1 MSFYITLHNKES
13 IFSTQLN
20 NPIYLN
26 VDYEVSLTD
35 LHLNS
40 NIMVKFCTIKI
51 KYKYTDF
58 DIDIDIILKDNIP
71 ISDFIKKLNFEMTN
85 TTYYYLYTLIFE
97 QEGFTKTEMS
107 TQDEFLKLINFVVLE
122 YFSLKNNEIIFNNID
137 GFYLFEINGYMKK
150 FFKTDLPT
158 LTKEK
163 GSQNI
168 TDHFVTLPKQI
179 RKFNNIYIHT
189 NIIDYQYFGDLKIQV
204 LRTVPFR
211 NNYNEFSFETPYYVS
226 VKDTVIN
233 TINIEFRDI
242 FGNNIIF
249 DNIFTQN
256 ILNLHFRKKK

>member
-26 VDYEVSLTD
+26 GDYEVSLTD

-40 NIMVKFCTIKI
+40 NILFKYCTIKI
-51 KYKYTDF
+51 KDIDNDF
-58 DIDIDIILKDNIP
+58 DLDFDIILKDNSP

-85 TTYYYLYTLIFE
+85 TVYYYLYTLLFE
-97 QEGFTKTEMS
+97 KDTKTKMS
-107 TQDEFLKLINFVVLE
+107 PQDVFLKIVNLDVFE
-122 YFSLKNNEIIFNNID
+122 YFSLKNNKIIFDNID
-137 GFYLFEINGYMKK
+137 GFYLLEINGYMKK
-150 FFKTDLPT
+150 FFKTDLSK

-163 GSQNI
+163 GSKNI
-168 TDHFVTLPKQI
+168 TDDFVTLPKKI
-179 RKFNNIYIHT
+179 RNFNNIYIHT
-189 NIIDYQYFGDLKIQV
+189 NIIDYQYFGDSKIQL
-204 LRTVPFR
+204 LRTIPFR
-211 NNYNEFSFETPYYVS
+211 NNFNEFSFETPYYVS

-242 FGNNIIF
+242 FGNIISF

-256 ILNLHFRKKK
+256 ILNLHFRKKN